1 MGFFRHHQLSIML
14 FLSGICSILA
24 LLSFFMHSIPKKR
37 RRALILMEVYAA
49 ILLIL
54 DRYAYIYRGDVS
66 VTGYWMV
73 RIANFS
79 VYFFSLF
86 ILHAFNLYAS
96 DLYRNEGGLKKVP
109 LRLYAVEVLFFIGL
123 CTLTVSAFTGFYYD
137 FDEFNRYYRAK
148 GFIISYIIPLSMMT
162 LQLSVIV
169 QYYWRLVRN
178 IRIPLLL
185 FAIIPFVAIIIQIF
199 TYGISL
205 QNIAMVGEVV
215 LLYIFVLVDM
225 NKTVERT
232 NKIEVDFLK
241 EEQKTMRIMF
251 EQTAT
256 ALANAIDAKDE
267 YTHGHSRR
275 VAEYARKIA
284 EKAHKDEK
292 FCSDV
297 YYAGLLHDVGK
308 IGIPGSIINKNSL
321 LSDDEID
328 EVKKHPVIGRQILSS
343 ISESPYL
350 SIAANFHHE
359 RYDGQGYP
367 EGLKGEDIPEI
378 ARIIAVADSYDA
390 MSSKRCYRDI
400 LPQQKVREE
409 IVKGMGTQFDPY
421 FAKLMLRLIDSDVE
435 YQLKEHEEIVE
446 LSGKA
451 ELCCEEFHS
460 EKSAGILLT
469 QKMTKIHFHFK
480 SNKEFAG
487 PDSIPS
493 FIIFDS
499 LDARVHESENKR
511 RDLLYIEYGNIWI
524 DGRYECLVARKFKAD
539 ITDVSSDKK
548 SDAVSEYVKGM
559 DCDIEAVRIEDHAL
573 IVLKTKL
580 KTITFTIALPDCSR
594 YCYLALTGEHCVIS
608 KVEIHNESEDVPLK
622 YIPRIAPEINFID
635 GPEGDIPNLQING
648 WRSAATEGIP
658 LKNSMK
664 ISFHTKSLP
673 TARLIWHCPFVT
685 IFYSDD
691 KKVRGAGFKEFVL
704 IRLDGENWESD
715 EYTFNTILINK
726 TRDFE
731 GWEKWKEKNKA
742 GMDCHISI
750 KRDGN
755 KITVFTENEGIAIKS
770 VSILKKDIP
779 CVYVSLTGDQCV
791 LTNIKISD

>member
-49 ILLIL
+49 ILLIM
-54 DRYAYIYRGDVS
+54 DRYAYSYRGDVS

-109 LRLYAVEVLFFIGL
+109 LRLYAVEVLFLVGL

-199 TYGISL
+199 TYGVSL

-297 YYAGLLHDVGK
+297 YYAGLLHDVG
-308 IGIPGSIINKNSL
+308 
-321 LSDDEID
+321 
-328 EVKKHPVIGRQILSS
+328 
-343 ISESPYL
+343 
-350 SIAANFHHE
+350 
-359 RYDGQGYP
+359 
-367 EGLKGEDIPEI
+367 
-378 ARIIAVADSYDA
+378 
-390 MSSKRCYRDI
+390 
-400 LPQQKVREE
+400 
-409 IVKGMGTQFDPY
+409 
-421 FAKLMLRLIDSDVE
+421 
-435 YQLKEHEEIVE
+435 
-446 LSGKA
+446 
-451 ELCCEEFHS
+451 
-460 EKSAGILLT
+460 
-469 QKMTKIHFHFK
+469 
-480 SNKEFAG
+480 
-487 PDSIPS
+487 
-493 FIIFDS
+493 
-499 LDARVHESENKR
+499 
-511 RDLLYIEYGNIWI
+511 
-524 DGRYECLVARKFKAD
+524 
-539 ITDVSSDKK
+539 
-548 SDAVSEYVKGM
+548 
-559 DCDIEAVRIEDHAL
+559 
-573 IVLKTKL
+573 
-580 KTITFTIALPDCSR
+580 
-594 YCYLALTGEHCVIS
+594 
-608 KVEIHNESEDVPLK
+608 
-622 YIPRIAPEINFID
+622 
-635 GPEGDIPNLQING
+635 
-648 WRSAATEGIP
+648 
-658 LKNSMK
+658 
-664 ISFHTKSLP
+664 
-673 TARLIWHCPFVT
+673 
-685 IFYSDD
+685 
-691 KKVRGAGFKEFVL
+691 
-704 IRLDGENWESD
+704 
-715 EYTFNTILINK
+715 
-726 TRDFE
+726 
-731 GWEKWKEKNKA
+731 
-742 GMDCHISI
+742 
-750 KRDGN
+750 
-755 KITVFTENEGIAIKS
+755 
-770 VSILKKDIP
+770 
-779 CVYVSLTGDQCV
+779 
-791 LTNIKISD
+791 